1 MHNNREPI
9 PAKPKR
15 IDLYF
20 DESGQD
26 TKGRLFIVAGVAI
39 EDSDKF
45 RQLCESAEETS
56 GKRKKKWAS
65 AERNRRLDYLRAVI
79 QEADS
84 LNVTLFYSVFRKTTD
99 YDTAT
104 INGIAKAILRL
115 NPCNSDM
122 YVYVDGL
129 AKAKRSAYKTGLRRL
144 SCPVKKVSGVR
155 KDENEPLI
163 GLADALAGATG
174 ELLKYQA
181 SDLEILFSEAKR
193 RGILVEL

>member
-1 MHNNREPI
+1 MNSETKSPATKRQRINN
-9 PAKPKR
+9 
-15 IDLYF
+15 YV

-26 TKGRLFIVAGVAI
+26 TKGELFTVAVVAVA
-39 EDSDKF
+39 DNDKF
-45 RQLCESAEETS
+45 RQLCESAEEMS

-65 AERNRRLDYLRAVI
+65 AERSRRLNYLRAVI

-84 LNVTLFYSVFRKTTD
+84 LNVTLFYSIFRKTTD
-99 YDTAT
+99 YDAAT

-115 NPCNSDM
+115 NPSNSDM

-144 SCPVKKVSGVR
+144 SCPVKKVSGVK

-163 GLADALAGATG
+163 RLADALAGAAG

-193 RGILVEL
+193 RGIFVQL